1 MLASL
6 AGMLTGYFYRTD
18 TPFFLPSLQRPRR
31 LWRPLRSWRIPLELY
46 RLLERIFTPFI
57 GVSQPPRR
65 SNRVLPGQV
74 RDAPSGSGL
83 GFEGQG
89 LRGLLAARA
98 GLDVPAPPRPVMTED
113 DETPTPPTARGAM
126 GEWVDEMT
134 GRSTRAPTEQEITA

>member
-1 MLASL
+1 MAALSGL
-6 AGMLTGYFYRTD
+6 LTGYFYRTD

-31 LWRPLRSWRIPLELY
+31 LWRPLRAWRIPLALY
-46 RLLERIFTPFI
+46 RLLERVFSPIV

-74 RDAPSGSGL
+74 RDAPSSEL
-83 GFEGQG
+83 EARG

-98 GLDVPAPPRPVMTED
+98 GLDVPAPRPAEGEGD
-113 DETPTPPTARGAM
+113 DTPTPPTARGAM

-134 GRSTRAPTEQEITA
+134 GRTTRAPTEQEITA

>member
-1 MLASL
+1 MFA
-6 AGMLTGYFYRTD
+6 
-18 TPFFLPSLQRPRR
+18 PVV
-31 LWRPLRSWRIPLELY
+31 
-46 RLLERIFTPFI
+46 

-74 RDAPSGSGL
+74 RDAPASELESR
-83 GFEGQG
+83 G

-98 GLDVPAPPRPVMTED
+98 GLDVPAPRPAENEG

-134 GRSTRAPTEQEITA
+134 GRSTRAPTEQEIAA